1 MGLDVAEIGMGL
13 DLGLDLRL
21 FAARSAGGMAAAAAK
36 GAPAGIEACIRSL
49 EEERRKIEVFRR
61 ELPLCVRLLAD
72 VIEELK
78 EEATKRGGD
87 LESRADDGDKKK
99 WMSTAQLWVDSEAK
113 SKSEKNP
120 RREMIS
126 PEPKLLGAPMPIR
139 AVPAVPPPPPACFR
153 RDENAAGTVGLP
165 GLSLLPPSTKTS
177 SISPVPAVDE
187 HRQNATARFSATM
200 SPSGPGL
207 NLHAQTQQ
215 QQQQQQQSRKARRC
229 WSPELHRQFVAAL
242 HQLGGPQVATPKQIR
257 EVMQVDGLTNDE
269 VKSHLQKYRLH
280 NRRSPG
286 GAPVSQ
292 SIMLMGGLWVPQE
305 QSSSQSGSPQGP
317 LQFSGSGMAVS
328 TATVGGDSSSSS
340 SDEDDKSDEG
350 YCRK

>member
-21 FAARSAGGMAAAAAK
+21 FAARSAVGMAAAAAK

-78 EEATKRGGD
+78 EEAARKGGD
-87 LESRADDGDKKK
+87 LELRPDDGDKRK
-99 WMSTAQLWVDSEAK
+99 WMSTAQLWVDSDAT
-113 SKSEKNP
+113 SKSEKEQP
-120 RREMIS
+120 SEMTS
-126 PEPKLLGAPMPIR
+126 PEPKLLGGPMPIR
-139 AVPAVPPPPPACFR
+139 AVPVVPPPPPPGFR
-153 RDENAAGTVGLP
+153 RDDNAAGTARLP
-165 GLSLLPPSTKTS
+165 GLSLLPPAAKTS
-177 SISPVPAVDE
+177 VSPVPAVDE
-187 HRQNATARFSATM
+187 HRQNAAARLSATM
-200 SPSGPGL
+200 SPSGSGL
-207 NLHAQTQQ
+207 NLHTQTQQ
-215 QQQQQQQSRKARRC
+215 QQQLARKTRRC

-286 GAPVSQ
+286 MAPVSQ
-292 SIMLMGGLWVPQE
+292 SIVLVGGLWSSQE
-305 QSSSQSGSPQGP
+305 QSSSQSQSGSPQGP

-328 TATVGGDSSSSS
+328 AATVGGDSSS

-350 YCRK
+350 YSRK